1 MVGFFIPEYPEH
13 EEFRQ
18 DAQDYIGS
26 ALGFLRVGIDIENDE
41 PYLYATLDE
50 MPGLLA
56 TGKNKYEL
64 LDELVDCF
72 IIWNQ
77 LNKERKHEI

>member
-1 MVGFFIPEYPEH
+1 MCYISCFPVTIAE
-13 EEFRQ
+13 
-18 DAQDYIGS
+18 DYIGN

-72 IIWNQ
+72 IIRNQ
-77 LNKERKHEI
+77 LNKERKHEV